1 MRRMRRQATKA
12 KRGGCLRVPQDAEP
26 KAYVALVS
34 CRNVS
39 NTRKEGSCL
48 CVVGNELRGRRM
60 VDGVPPR
67 GSSAL
72 SDVEGTHDKRYTGLI
87 IHDLRRS
94 ATRNLIAAG
103 VSEKVAM
110 TILGHETREIFDRSH
125 IVDSADVRN
134 AMRRVEN
141 NQGQKSLV
149 PVSVKKCSLRR
160 IPDAAQVLDFSTCW
174 EVVQSVGH
182 QTLDLIILVRVQ
194 ASQPMLSVNFS
205 SAVRSQ
211 SGSGSAPRRPA
222 RTRGS
227 ESSQAH
233 LFCLRRG

>member
-1 MRRMRRQATKA
+1 MRWMRWQVTIA
-12 KRGGCLRVPQDAEP
+12 KRGGCLRAPQGAEP
-26 KAYVALVS
+26 KACVALLY

-103 VSEKVAM
+103 EIGRASC
-110 TILGHETREIFDRSH
+110 RE
-125 IVDSADVRN
+125 
-134 AMRRVEN
+134 RV
-141 NQGQKSLV
+141 
-149 PVSVKKCSLRR
+149 
-160 IPDAAQVLDFSTCW
+160 
-174 EVVQSVGH
+174 
-182 QTLDLIILVRVQ
+182 
-194 ASQPMLSVNFS
+194 
-205 SAVRSQ
+205 
-211 SGSGSAPRRPA
+211 
-222 RTRGS
+222 
-227 ESSQAH
+227 
-233 LFCLRRG
+233 

>member
-1 MRRMRRQATKA
+1 
-12 KRGGCLRVPQDAEP
+12 
-26 KAYVALVS
+26 
-34 CRNVS
+34 
-39 NTRKEGSCL
+39 
-48 CVVGNELRGRRM
+48 

-125 IVDSADVRN
+125 IVDSADVQN

-141 NQGQKSLV
+141 NQGQKSPV
-149 PVSVKKCSLRR
+149 PVSERLVKML
-160 IPDAAQVLDFSTCW
+160 PAART
-174 EVVQSVGH
+174 
-182 QTLDLIILVRVQ
+182 
-194 ASQPMLSVNFS
+194 
-205 SAVRSQ
+205 
-211 SGSGSAPRRPA
+211 PRRA
-222 RTRGS
+222 S
-227 ESSQAH
+227 A
-233 LFCLRRG
+233 